1 MWKLC
6 SILLYFLTLYLTQ
19 SKYHL
24 IGTSSKAVVYFLL
37 ILGWFSLFLFSS
49 QCEAEVIHETL
60 FLAKSAHR
68 RNTFEKFCSWSE
80 VFKLYFIESW
90 HLETVGQVQ
99 LYICVRRV
107 IFWNLGLSQDIVSV
121 CSSFVL
127 FCCILSCVWCTFI
140 LPHQVSSSLYAF
152 PYHPPVD
159 HFTLY
164 DLRAPCVY
172 ISMAFT
178 ILCCDL
184 AV

>member
-1 MWKLC
+1 MKTLFNSSVFSYIVFDSKQISSYWHFIKSS
-6 SILLYFLTLYLTQ
+6 SILSINSRVVFFVFIFFTVR
-19 SKYHL
+19 
-24 IGTSSKAVVYFLL
+24 SS
-37 ILGWFSLFLFSS
+37 
-49 QCEAEVIHETL
+49 EETL

-107 IFWNLGLSQDIVSV
+107 IFWNLGLSEDIISV

-127 FCCILSCVWCTFI
+127 FCCILSCVRCTFI
-140 LPHQVSSSLYAF
+140 LPHHVSSSLYAF

-164 DLRAPCVY
+164 DLRAPCVS